1 MKKKNFHIASIFSL
15 ALIAFNPANAQSLI
29 PYTFK
34 DGEVISAD
42 TLNDLFDSIR
52 RVSEGFSSISQLEGT
67 WNCTTYDLSGQTPT
81 NGMPNTQYAVD
92 NATGLYAV
100 DQSWVFSNGGKT
112 LTVDKVILGGMAEN
126 NSGGCG
132 GGDSV
137 PTATYSAAMFG
148 PFVGLAGVSPGC
160 VNSNSFVLDVRRLT
174 PYKFV
179 APTKMAVVSCE
190 MAAHAPEAPIGLAA
204 AASGSG
210 VSLNWTA
217 NNDLPTGYKIYKKTN
232 GEYQE
237 LATVTGVSYVDTTG
251 VAGDMYRVAAYNA
264 NGTSIR
270 SAAVLV
276 K

>member
-1 MKKKNFHIASIFSL
+1 MSKLKIYLS
-15 ALIAFNPANAQSLI
+15 ALSSVTLMTCTAVNAQSLI

-67 WNCTTYDLSGQTPT
+67 WNCTTYDLSGQAPT

-100 DQSWVFSNGGKT
+100 DQEWVFSEGGKK

-126 NSGGCG
+126 NTGGCG
-132 GGDSV
+132 GGTSV
-137 PTATYSAAMFG
+137 PSSVYSAAMFG

-190 MAAHAPEAPIGLAA
+190 MAAHAPEAPTGLTAA
-204 AASGSG
+204 AASGG
-210 VSLNWTA
+210 VALNWTA
-217 NNDLPTGYKIYKKTN
+217 NTDLPTGYKVYKKTN
-232 GEYQE
+232 GTYQE
-237 LATVTGVSYVDTTG
+237 LTTVTGISYVDTSG
-251 VAGDMYRVAAYNA
+251 VAGDMYRVSAYNA
-264 NGTSIR
+264 NGTSIL